1 MYMNIPLEEGNEAF
15 KEELYK
21 GDNKTIL
28 LEFLI
33 RLLRLELECNV
44 LEFNKEF
51 WIQLL
56 ETATGTRAAPT
67 QAIIFMN
74 FLETK
79 MPTDCPNHLKGLIFT
94 QKLFIDGI
102 LQLFLGIYE
111 QFKELFNFLNSY
123 QPGDDE
129 NENSTIL

>member
-67 QAIIFMN
+67 
-74 FLETK
+74 
-79 MPTDCPNHLKGLIFT
+79 
-94 QKLFIDGI
+94 
-102 LQLFLGIYE
+102 
-111 QFKELFNFLNSY
+111 
-123 QPGDDE
+123 
-129 NENSTIL
+129 